1 MSDID
6 YDKYYVK
13 HCARY
18 YGWLPAI
25 EKYKEELNRGSLKY
39 FTLCARSAIDV
50 FMLEMKGLL
59 LRDESKKLPNVVI
72 CENDKGAAIE
82 ILNLVR
88 PPLKEAV
95 IQGPLEDIL
104 LFQDDEQTK
113 GLSPDAYVKNF
124 RIRERLRIKMLS
136 ERLKMFFPFDVI
148 NFDPYGNLL
157 DPGLRKNRLYQCLK
171 KIFELQEQISTFLLL
186 LTTPISCVHTDCAS
200 RLRADFEANVHR
212 YKKIRDVLLSSL
224 HTIGYDE
231 IEDKK
236 RIAIG
241 FAKSIVLATA
251 KNTGWNC
258 EHQGIYVYQNKHGN
272 RFLSS
277 ITKVY
282 RTQSSPDESVY
293 IDDIIRI
300 IKDMPKYYSYK
311 DADTNL
317 EVIKHLEEVKKYRE
331 KVRKE
336 GRTKMSRSERPV

>member
-25 EKYKEELNRGSLKY
+25 EKYKEELNRESLKY

-104 LFQDDEQTK
+104 LFQDDEQTR
-113 GLSPDAYVKNF
+113 GLSPGAYVRNF
-124 RIRERLRIKMLS
+124 KIRERLRIKMLS

-157 DPGLRKNRLYQCLK
+157 SPGLSKNKLYQSLE
-171 KIFELQEQISTFLLL
+171 KIFELQEQVDTFLLL
-186 LTTPISCVHTDCAS
+186 LTTPIFDIDPDSAS
-200 RLRADFEANVHR
+200 QLRVDFKANIRKH
-212 YKKIRDVLLSSL
+212 KKIHDALLSSFR
-224 HTIGYDE
+224 TIAYDK

-251 KNTGWNC
+251 KSTGWNC
-258 EHQGIYVYQNKHGN
+258 EHQGIYVYQNEHGH

-277 ITKVY
+277 VTKVY
-282 RTQSSPDESVY
+282 KTQTSPDESAYV
-293 IDDIIRI
+293 DDIIRI
-300 IKDMPKYYSYK
+300 IKEMPEYYSYK
-311 DADTNL
+311 DVVKNR
-317 EVIKHLEEVKKYRE
+317 EVIEHLEKVKRYRE
-331 KVRKE
+331 EVRKE
-336 GRTKMSRSERPV
+336 GRVKNERK